1 MTAEKRDVI
10 KKKMMKTDGDLK
22 LRWPTFTE
30 VCYGFW
36 LFAAAFGV
44 GYLIF

>member
-1 MTAEKRDVI
+1 MI
-10 KKKMMKTDGDLK
+10 QKKMEIAKNRGKFK

-36 LFAAAFGV
+36 LFAVAFGV